1 MRALL
6 KVSAIVF
13 ALSLLSLILNLFDII
28 SFPTA
33 LYRAC
38 GVACLIS
45 LFVLV
50 FSRVWLITYRR
61 KFRKNRF
68 I

>member
-1 MRALL
+1 MRTTL

-13 ALSLLSLILNLFDII
+13 ALSLILLILNLFDIVA
-28 SFPTA
+28 FPTP

-38 GVACLIS
+38 GVVCLIT
-45 LFVLV
+45 LFITV
-50 FSRVWLITYRR
+50 FTRVWLITYRR

>member
-1 MRALL
+1 MRIVL

-13 ALSLLSLILNLFDII
+13 ALSLILQIINLFDMVT
-28 SFPTA
+28 FPTP

-38 GVACLIS
+38 GVVCLIS
-45 LFVLV
+45 LFIMVL
-50 FSRVWLITYRR
+50 SRVWLITYRR

-68 I
+68 M

>member
-1 MRALL
+1 MHAFL

-13 ALSLLSLILNLFDII
+13 ALSLILLILNLFDIVT
-28 SFPTA
+28 FPTL

-38 GVACLIS
+38 GVVCLIS
-45 LFVLV
+45 MFAMV

>member
-1 MRALL
+1 MRAFL

-13 ALSLLSLILNLFDII
+13 ALSLILLGLNLFDIVT
-28 SFPTA
+28 FPTP

-38 GVACLIS
+38 GVVCLIT
-45 LFVLV
+45 LFLTV
-50 FSRVWLITYRR
+50 FTRVWLITHRR